1 MRFCLLLIAA
11 SVIALVACPA
21 TQATPIIAAQFK
33 KDFTDKLE
41 DKKFA
46 EEVNKDPNKCFI
58 CHQGKKR
65 KNRNVLGKELSK
77 LIKKDQKDPEK
88 ISDALKKVM
97 DVHTDPKDEKS
108 QTYLDRLKASK
119 WPAGDLEELKK
130 DPTGDAPKD
139 EAAK

>member
-1 MRFCLLLIAA
+1 MRFCLLLVAA

-21 TQATPIIAAQFK
+21 TQATPTIAAQFK

-46 EEVNKDPNKCFI
+46 EELNKAPNKCFV
-58 CHQGKKR
+58 CHQGKSR
-65 KNRNVLGKELSK
+65 KNRNSLGHELSK

-97 DVHTDPKDEKS
+97 DMHTDPKDEKS

-130 DPTGDAPKD
+130 DPKGEATKD
-139 EAAK
+139 GAAK